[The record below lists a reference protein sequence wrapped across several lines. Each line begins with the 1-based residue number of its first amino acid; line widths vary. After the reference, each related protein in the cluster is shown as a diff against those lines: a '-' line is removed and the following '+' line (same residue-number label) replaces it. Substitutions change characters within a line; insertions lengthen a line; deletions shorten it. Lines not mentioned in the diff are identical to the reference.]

1 MDKNYRGG
9 RSCLEKLQNSLCF
22 HRYFWF
28 HNIKKKKC
36 KVMQFRKLQLSN
48 LFMQMVNVVS

>member
-22 HRYFWF
+22 HSYFWF
-28 HNIKKKKC
+28 HNIKKKKVQSHAIQEASI
-36 KVMQFRKLQLSN
+36 K
-48 LFMQMVNVVS
+48 